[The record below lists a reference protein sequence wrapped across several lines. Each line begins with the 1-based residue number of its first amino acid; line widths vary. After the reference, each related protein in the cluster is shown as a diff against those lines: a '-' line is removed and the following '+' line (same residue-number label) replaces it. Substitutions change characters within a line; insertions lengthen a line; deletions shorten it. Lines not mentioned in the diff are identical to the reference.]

1 MAKESFRFIHASDF
15 HLERP
20 MQDVLDLPD
29 HLRRTLVDA
38 PWKAAA
44 AVFEHAAVENV
55 DFIVLSGD
63 LLNPVSTG
71 AQGISFLLDHFQDM
85 NARGIQVYW
94 AGGAADDPDR
104 WPDAVHLPA
113 NVHVFSKRQ
122 VEQVVYRRNSHPLVT
137 LLGRSSDGA
146 ETIRAAEY
154 THEPDD
160 NYCIAVAYGQADT
173 ETLTTERVDYWALG
187 GDHRP
192 QTLAAQQPCI
202 RYCGSPQSRAMTED
216 GAHGFVLV
224 DIDAQRNMQTHQIE
238 VDLIRNTIQ
247 EIDAEDLALGRDL
260 RQLLARRVARIQS
273 EAAGRH
279 VLVRWRVHMDLENA
293 AVVGPS
299 ALEDLLGWLRRE
311 FGHGS
316 PACWSTD
323 IEVLPPKQL
332 PKKWQDED
340 TILGDFLRVAASHR
354 KNSAKEL
361 NLKSLVDTETP
372 GSGHWATVL
381 LPTDPASQLAMLER
395 STLLGVDMLRGHQID
410 MLAPTRRFGGMDK

>member
-44 AVFEHAAVENV
+44 AVFEHALVENV
-55 DFIVLSGD
+55 DFVVLAGD
-63 LLNPVSTG
+63 LLNPVSAG
-71 AQGISFLLDHFQDM
+71 AQGIAFLLDRFEELA
-85 NARGIQVYW
+85 ARNIQVYW

-104 WPDAVHLPA
+104 WPEAVALPE
-113 NVHVFSKRQ
+113 NVHIFSKRQ
-122 VEQVVYRRNSHPLVT
+122 VEPVVFRRHGNPLVT
-137 LLGRSSDGA
+137 MLGRSNDGA
-146 ETIRAAEY
+146 ESIRAAEFD
-154 THEPDD
+154 HEPDD
-160 NYCIAVAYGQADT
+160 NFAIAVAYGQADV
-173 ETLTTERVDYWALG
+173 ETLVSERIDYWALG
-187 GDHRP
+187 GRH
-192 QTLAAQQPCI
+192 QSEVLSAQQPCI
-202 RYCGSPQSRAMTED
+202 RYCGSPQARALAEP

-224 DIDAQRNMQTHQIE
+224 DVDAQRNLQMHQIE
-238 VDLIRNTIQ
+238 IDLVRTTIQ
-247 EIDAEDLALGRDL
+247 EIDAEDVALGRDL
-260 RQLLARRVARIQS
+260 RQLLARRVARVQS

-279 VLVRWRVHMDLENA
+279 VLVHWRVHMDLENA
-293 AVVGPS
+293 SVVGPS
-299 ALEDLLGWLRRE
+299 ALEELLAWLRRE

-340 TILGDFLRVAASHR
+340 TILGDFLRVASGHR
-354 KNSAKEL
+354 KNAAKDL
-361 NLKSLVDTETP
+361 NLKPLVDAETP
-372 GSGHWATVL
+372 GSAHWMAAL
-381 LPTDPASQLAMLER
+381 LPADPAAQLAMLER

-410 MLAPTRRFGGMDK
+410 LLAPTRRYGGLEK